1 MAQGAASPARLEL
14 AGFCLVFVGLG
25 LGRFGYPP
33 LIPVMVAHGTLT
45 PAGAGYMAAA
55 NFAGYLAGA
64 VAADPLARRF
74 GPRPVMLG
82 ALVATVVSFL
92 ACGLDPG
99 PALGLA
105 WLGAW
110 RFVAGVT
117 GGFLMVLVPPVLLPL
132 IPVAMRPRSGG
143 RLFAA
148 VGAGMLFSGLLLP
161 MLPEAGPGQLW
172 LVIALVGA
180 VAGTAGFLLLP
191 RQLGAAERPGP
202 AQDAPA
208 SAGSRDRFGRAFW
221 GLGILYAA
229 IATSYIPHTVFW
241 VDFLARDRGAG
252 LGAGGAAWMLFGL
265 GALLGPQVLGRL
277 AGRFGY
283 TQTLRIACLGLVA
296 SLLLPIGVD
305 SETLLSATSVLAGAC
320 AIGSVSLV
328 SGRSNAIV
336 PAERR
341 ARAWAILTV
350 GFAVMQGGGAW
361 MLSSV
366 LSMTQSYPVLF
377 VTAAGV
383 LLAGLVADVVL
394 GREPRSAR

>member
-1 MAQGAASPARLEL
+1 MTQREASPVRLEL

-25 LGRFGYPP
+25 LARFGYPP

-64 VAADPLARRF
+64 LAADPSARRL
-74 GPRPVMLG
+74 GPRPVMLA
-82 ALVATVVSFL
+82 ALVAAVASFV
-92 ACGLDPG
+92 ACGVD
-99 PALGLA
+99 LGLG
-105 WLGAW
+105 WLGFW
-110 RFVAGVT
+110 RCVAGIS
-117 GGFLMVLVPPVLLPL
+117 GGLLMVMVPPVLLPL
-132 IPVAMRPRSGG
+132 IPVALRPRAGG

-148 VGAGMLFSGLLLP
+148 VGAGMLVSGLLLP
-161 MLPEAGPGQLW
+161 LMPQAGPGTLW
-172 LVIALVGA
+172 LLIALLGA
-180 VAGTAGFLLLP
+180 VAGIAGFALLP
-191 RQLGAAERPGP
+191 RALGATAAAADRRESVAAAGE
-202 AQDAPA
+202 AP
-208 SAGSRDRFGRAFW
+208 RFGRAFW
-221 GLGILYAA
+221 GLGVLYAA
-229 IATSYIPHTVFW
+229 IAMSYIPHTVFW

-265 GALLGPQVLGRL
+265 GALLGPQALGRL

-283 TQTLRIACLGLVA
+283 APTLRASSLGLVA
-296 SLLLPIGVD
+296 ALLLPIGVD

-336 PAERR
+336 APERR

-350 GFAVMQGGGAW
+350 GFAVMQGAGAW
-361 MLSSV
+361 LLSVV
-366 LSMTQSYPVLF
+366 LSVTHSYTALF

-383 LLAGLVADVVL
+383 LLAGLLADALL
-394 GREPRSAR
+394 GRDARAAR